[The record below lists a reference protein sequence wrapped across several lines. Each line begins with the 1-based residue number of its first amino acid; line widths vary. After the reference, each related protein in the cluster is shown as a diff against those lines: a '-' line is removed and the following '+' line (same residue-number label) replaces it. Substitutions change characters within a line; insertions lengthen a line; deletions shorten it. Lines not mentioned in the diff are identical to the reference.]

1 MSGKTTKKEELAK
14 IDVRILRSIF
24 WKDGFGIFEVELLD
38 SKKETADTWISNTD
52 TSIIKGNFD
61 RQYHYGEEYWMF
73 GTEVT
78 HPKYG
83 LQYDVKFVQAKFDT
97 PERIKSFMY
106 TMVAP
111 AIADQLLKK
120 YEGQDIMQLILDNQ
134 VDYSDIKGM
143 GDYRF
148 NALREKVIENQ
159 EMKDLIIGLSQ
170 YGITPNQMKKIAM
183 KFGAR
188 AIQAIEENPYVLCKI
203 HGIGFMKADEV
214 AKTMGFATDSPFRIR
229 EAIRYVLIEAQGE
242 GNSWL
247 SVREVTMKTMELLG
261 LRADYIEPEFEQI
274 EDVVVHNNRVAML
287 NVYNAEK
294 YVAER
299 LVEINKKVNQKLKN
313 FDMDA
318 FIVSMEENR
327 ELLPNG
333 FTDEQKSLFYNLKK
347 FGVNFLI
354 GYAGTGKSFMIQFV
368 LKILD
373 KLHMSCLLCAP
384 TGKASAVLKA
394 YTNRDTSTIHR
405 AFKIFGKD
413 DGDPGEAKTGVYD
426 DVVEFDESSM
436 NGIITLAMAL
446 KGIKNNDAIL
456 LFSGDDFQL
465 LSVEVGNFLHD
476 SIKSGI
482 FGITKLTKVFRQK
495 DGGILDAAT
504 KVRLGERFV
513 ENGFNSKREYGKDM
527 LLHCCDPEHTD
538 KGVLFYY
545 KKALN
550 DGYSP
555 EDILVLSPTKKGPKG
570 TKALNNTIQEL
581 VNSQDGFKKEVALG
595 KETIFR
601 EGDRV
606 INIQN
611 NYKALNVFEE
621 ETTIFNGDMGVI
633 EQIDTESRK
642 VIINYEGDA
651 GRVITPFDSM
661 NTVIHAWAMTI
672 HKSQGSSA
680 KVVILLVDYSH
691 QFQLNANL
699 IYTGITRTKEFLY
712 LLGQSDIINRSMKK
726 NLSVERNSFLYD
738 FLLEESQRVA

>member
-1 MSGKTTKKEELAK
+1 VSGKTTKKDDLVK
-14 IDVRILRSIF
+14 LDTQVIRYV
-24 WKDGFGIFEVELLD
+24 WGKDDFAIYEVELLD
-38 SKKETADTWISNTD
+38 SKNDKASSWISNTE
-52 TSIIKGNFD
+52 TVYIKGNFD
-61 RQYHYGEEYWMF
+61 RKFHYGESYIMY

-97 PERIKSFMY
+97 PERIKSFIY

-120 YEGQDIMQLILDNQ
+120 YEGQDVMQLIIDNQ

-214 AKTMGFATDSPFRIR
+214 AKTMGFATDSPFRVR
-229 EAIRYVLIEAQGE
+229 EAIRYVLIESQGE

-247 SVREVTMKTMELLG
+247 SMREVTQKTMELLG
-261 LRADYIEPEFEQI
+261 LRADYIEPEFENI
-274 EDVVVHNNRVAML
+274 EDVVVYDNRVAML

-299 LVEINKKVNQKLKN
+299 LVEMNKKVNQKLKN

-318 FIVSMEENR
+318 FIISMEEDKT
-327 ELLPNG
+327 LLPYG
-333 FTDEQKSLFYNLKK
+333 FTDEQKSFFYNVKNH
-347 FGVNFLI
+347 GVNFLI
-354 GYAGTGKSFMIQFV
+354 GNAGCGKTFMMQFL

-373 KLHMSCLLCAP
+373 KMHMTYLLCSP
-384 TGKASAVLKA
+384 TGKASQVLKM

-413 DGDPGEAKTGVYD
+413 DGDPGEAKVGVYD
-426 DVVEFDESSM
+426 DNVDFDESSM
-436 NGIITLAMAL
+436 IGVITLAMAL
-446 KGIKNNDAIL
+446 KGIKNENTMV
-456 LFSGDDFQL
+456 LFIGDDFQL
-465 LSVEVGNFLHD
+465 PSVEVGNFLHD
-476 SIKSGI
+476 AIKSGI
-482 FGITKLTKVFRQK
+482 FGVTKLTKVFRQK

-513 ENGFNSKREYGKDM
+513 ENGFIGKREYGKDM

-538 KGVLFYY
+538 KGVIHYY
-545 KKALN
+545 KKALS
-550 DGYSP
+550 DGYAP

-570 TKALNNTIQEL
+570 TKALNNAIQML
-581 VNSQDGFKKEVALG
+581 VNPQDGFKKEVALG

-633 EQIDTESRK
+633 EQIDVENRK

-661 NTVIHAWAMTI
+661 NTVIHAWALTI
-672 HKSQGSSA
+672 HKSQGSGF
-680 KVVILLVDYSH
+680 KVVILLIDYSH

-699 IYTGITRTKEFLY
+699 IYTGMTRAKEY
-712 LLGQSDIINRSMKK
+712 MYVLGQADIINRAMKK
-726 NLSVERNSFLYD
+726 NLSVGRNSFLCE